1 MPDNRAQTNL
11 IGVIIGVTIS
21 AIVGVGVVIPLI
33 LDVIESASLSGITQ
47 TVVEFIPVMVALLVF
62 VAAASPVMRSTQ

>member
-11 IGVIIGVTIS
+11 IGVIIGVTIA

-33 LDVIESASLSGITQ
+33 MDVIESASLSGITE
-47 TVVEFIPVMVALLVF
+47 TVVGFIPVMVALLVF
-62 VAAASPVMRSTQ
+62 VAAASPVMRST

>member
-47 TVVEFIPVMVALLVF
+47 TVVGFIPVMVALLVF